1 MQLTRLVSPYVQ
13 LLSALRSLPW
23 ELDSEASYMWGCQ
36 DGTGLTAVLCPCEHR
51 HSFVPGPWPTLLIS
65 EMGARDL
72 SPETQSRTH
81 SSSRPGLPGWPRGWG
96 EHSRGAFGGSHP
108 ARTPAS
114 SSPPAASGDT
124 AGWPGK
130 QMLRCPNCA
139 GVSARLVCVQRVA

>member
-23 ELDSEASYMWGCQ
+23 ELDSEVSYMWGCQ
-36 DGTGLTAVLCPCEHR
+36 DGTSLTAVLSPCEHR

-96 EHSRGAFGGSHP
+96 EHSRGAFGGPILQEPLRPLVPPQLQETRQAGQASRCCAVP
-108 ARTPAS
+108 TVLVSLPAS
-114 SSPPAASGDT
+114 
-124 AGWPGK
+124 
-130 QMLRCPNCA
+130 CA
-139 GVSARLVCVQRVA
+139 CSA